1 MMRSK
6 FLFLGVLG
14 VSLGGGLAQAQ
25 SPSPSPYASPSAVAT
40 SAAQSASSAGDA
52 EREFRRR
59 LSEGDLF
66 FKERQSAA
74 QLRKAREVYKA
85 LLEIRPEDPEL
96 QWRYAMGC
104 YGVGVRAT
112 SDSKEKVALF
122 EEGARVGL
130 KAVEKNPKCVPCLF
144 WTAINRVLYANEVGA
159 VKLLFALN
167 EVQGW
172 ARRVIELEPGYAQ
185 GGAHRL
191 LGQIEQG
198 VPGILG
204 GSNRRAREHYEAAVR
219 VAPDEPMNYMA
230 LARLLYEELDEKEAA
245 LGIAR
250 KGITVPP
257 LARDRVEGNEAREEL
272 RALLKTWEGKT
283 SPLPS
288 PSPSA
293 TK

>member
-1 MMRSK
+1 
-6 FLFLGVLG
+6 V
-14 VSLGGGLAQAQ
+14 
-25 SPSPSPYASPSAVAT
+25 
-40 SAAQSASSAGDA
+40 

-59 LSEGDLF
+59 LAEGDAF
-66 FKERQSAA
+66 FKERQQSGN
-74 QLRKAREVYKA
+74 LKKAREVYKA
-85 LLEIRPEDPEL
+85 LLEVRPEDPEI

-112 SDSKEKVALF
+112 SDSKEKTALF

-130 KAVEKNPKCVPCLF
+130 KAVEKNPQCVPCLF

-172 ARRVIELEPGYAQ
+172 ARRVIELEPAYAQ

-204 GSNRRAREHYEAAVR
+204 GSNRRAREHFEAAIR

-230 LARLLYEELDEKEAA
+230 LSKLLYDELDESQEAFA
-245 LGIAR
+245 VARRGIS
-250 KGITVPP
+250 VPTLP
-257 LARDRVEGNEAREEL
+257 RDRVEGNESREEL
-272 RALLKTWEGKT
+272 RALLRKWEEKV

-288 PSPSA
+288 PSPSVRSEGGV